1 VLAAV
6 SVLTVAI
13 VVLIAIFDLDS
24 AADTVHA
31 RIPYLYLI
39 YIAAGLGWYGV
50 RRALRP
56 NR

>member
-24 AADTVHA
+24 AADAVHA
-31 RIPYLYLI
+31 RIPYLYLV
-39 YIAAGLGWYGV
+39 YIAAGLGWYWV
-50 RRALRP
+50 RRAMRV
-56 NR
+56 NH